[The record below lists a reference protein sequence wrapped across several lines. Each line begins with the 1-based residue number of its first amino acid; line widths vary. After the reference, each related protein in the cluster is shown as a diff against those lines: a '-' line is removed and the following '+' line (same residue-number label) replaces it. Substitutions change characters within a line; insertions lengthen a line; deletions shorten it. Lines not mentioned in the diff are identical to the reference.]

1 MKPTDLKAENS
12 DETIGRSLRR
22 RPLARKKLSDM
33 VEEELEQMIR
43 RKRICPGR
51 AVTLRARTDGVLQR
65 GSPLGARSAGG
76 AKA

>member
-43 RKRICPGR
+43 RKEFAQGEQLPSERE
-51 AVTLRARTDGVLQR
+51 LM
-65 GSPLGARSAGG
+65 GSSTWVAPRC
-76 AKA
+76 AKRWRR